1 MAADAERNGQ
11 TERPAVRRRRQ
22 PARLARAMRIGRLL
36 PKEVVALYRKRG
48 FLHHEI
54 VARWPLIVGED
65 LARVTLP
72 LAIRRARG
80 PNGAGTLEL
89 KVAPGFAPAVQHD
102 QERIL
107 AAVNRHFGHRAVA
120 RLQIRQGPVRPP
132 ERTAPAPPAAP
143 SAAASARAG
152 RLAARV
158 ADPELGALLARWGAF
173 VLSAADA
180 RSKRG
185 GGPQNGAGQAG

>member
-1 MAADAERNGQ
+1 MAADAEPNGQ
-11 TERPAVRRRRQ
+11 AERPAARRRRQ

-80 PNGAGTLEL
+80 RGADTLEL
-89 KVAPGFAPAVQHD
+89 KVAPGFGPAVQHD

-132 ERTAPAPPAAP
+132 ERTAPPPPAAP

-173 VLSAADA
+173 VFSAAGSP
-180 RSKRG
+180 RGERG